1 MSLLAMG
8 DDQRRRRS
16 RNYVFGA
23 FAILIILWTL
33 KLSLPQHTVLS
44 VYSNHSPFASV
55 SNPST
60 PEATGPAKKQKQN
73 PEDTIG
79 ERFNVSQSIKAAVI
93 IETRFRS
100 NLVPLIL
107 HFKTVLGPTWPIIIY
122 TSPEAVNRFTASASL
137 NRYLYSGIIE
147 VRILPDDVLF
157 TNSNSVN
164 AFMTQSWLWESLDPV
179 EHILVFQSDSMVC
192 YFCDKFAFPGK
203 VMRRMLPDI

>member
-8 DDQRRRRS
+8 DDQRRKRS

-23 FAILIILWTL
+23 LGILIILWTF
-33 KLSLPQHTVLS
+33 KLSMPQHTVLS

-55 SNPST
+55 SVSSPSI
-60 PEATGPAKKQKQN
+60 PEATGPAKKKIQD
-73 PEDTIG
+73 PEATIG
-79 ERFNVSQSIKAAVI
+79 NKFNVSQSIKAAVI

-122 TSPEAVNRFTASASL
+122 TSPESVSRFTASASL

-147 VRILPDDVLF
+147 VRILPDAVLF

-164 AFMTQSWLWESLDPV
+164 AFMTKSWLWESLAPA
-179 EHILVFQSDSMVC
+179 EHILVFQSDSMVW
-192 YFCDKFAFPGK
+192 YFQRQDFSS
-203 VMRRMLPDI
+203 